1 MLLCVATDLIHAE
14 NISIMADQA
23 VSIPLTLSV
32 KHLQRNYGAHQVVHD
47 ITLELRRGE
56 VLGLLGPNGAG
67 KTTTLRMI
75 TGNLAPSAGSIVI
88 CGIDLLDNPRKAKA
102 HLGYLPEMPPL
113 YSDMTV
119 DEYLQFV
126 ACLHRV
132 EKQRIPHLLENSKI
146 RCGLV
151 DRGRQLIGT
160 LSKGLQQRVGIA
172 QAIIHEPDIIILDEP
187 TVGLDPNQMRE
198 IRELILDLGKSCS
211 IILSTH
217 ILSEVEW
224 VCDRVHIMHEG
235 RMVLNETLAGLK
247 QKEINLET
255 VFTQLTQQVVPVQ

>member
-1 MLLCVATDLIHAE
+1 MTNEPV
-14 NISIMADQA
+14 
-23 VSIPLTLSV
+23 PLTLSA
-32 KHLQRNYGAHQVVHD
+32 KHLQRNYGNHQAVQN

-75 TGNLAPSAGSIVI
+75 TGNLAPSAGSIEI
-88 CGIDLLDNPRKAKA
+88 CGVDLLNNPREAKA
-102 HLGYLPEMPPL
+102 YLGYLPEMPPL
-113 YSDMTV
+113 YFDMTV
-119 DEYLQFV
+119 DEYLRFV
-126 ACLHRV
+126 ARLHRV
-132 EKQRIPHLLENSKI
+132 EKQRIPHLLESSKI
-146 RCGLV
+146 RCGLP

-172 QAIIHEPDIIILDEP
+172 QAIIHEPDVIILDEP

-198 IRELILDLGKSCS
+198 LRELIQDLRKSCS

-224 VCDRVHIMHEG
+224 ACDRVHIMHEG
-235 RMVLNETLAGLK
+235 RMVLSETLAGLK
-247 QKEINLET
+247 QKGINLET
-255 VFTQLTQQVVPVQ
+255 VFTQLTQQTVPVQ

>member
-1 MLLCVATDLIHAE
+1 MNNQTVRSA
-14 NISIMADQA
+14 
-23 VSIPLTLSV
+23 LSA
-32 KHLQRNYGAHQVVHD
+32 KHLQRHYGRHKAVHD
-47 ITLELRRGE
+47 ITLQLKKGE

-75 TGNLAPSAGSIVI
+75 TGNLAPSAGSIEI
-88 CGIDLLDNPRKAKA
+88 CGVDLLGNPRQAKA

-113 YSDMTV
+113 YLDMTV

-126 ACLHRV
+126 ARLHRV
-132 EKQRIPHLLENSKI
+132 EKQRISQVLENSKI
-146 RCGLV
+146 HCGLT
-151 DRGRQLIGT
+151 DRGKQLIGT

-198 IRELILDLGKSCS
+198 IRGLIRSLRKSCS

-217 ILSEVEW
+217 ILSEVES
-224 VCDRVHIMHEG
+224 VCDRVYIMHEG
-235 RMVLNETLAGLK
+235 QIVLNETLDDLK
-247 QKEINLET
+247 QRGVDLET
-255 VFTQLTQQVVPVQ
+255 VFSQLTQHAQTPSNKLLS